1 MRRKLQTMD
10 SVSISDVRCE
20 VTQNLMVCM
29 TCSWDLRCVFLMWWC
44 DVVYAHEIWDVPG
57 LLMWWCDVIYIYIYV
72 CKIIWQVLY
81 TMWCGDVMMNDDA
94 YPYRLTG
101 PYCFMGKKT

>member
-1 MRRKLQTMD
+1 VRGDPKPHGVYDMLMRSEMCFF
-10 SVSISDVRCE
+10 DVVMWCGI
-20 VTQNLMVCM
+20 
-29 TCSWDLRCVFLMWWC
+29 CSWDLRCSWFVDVVMWC
-44 DVVYAHEIWDVPG
+44 D
-57 LLMWWCDVIYIYIYV
+57 IYIYIYV